1 MKRSTMMKKL
11 LVLSLVL
18 AMASL
23 ASAGIVYRVD
33 GVNYAAGS
41 TVNALGN
48 VTVELWNETETVSAP
63 IFAGVSDVGGYISTG
78 DATGQKITSLV
89 LDNPGNLP
97 GVWSASDVYYA
108 AYGIWSINYDTPEV
122 RNTFAGTLV
131 TTTLAGIV
139 NGDTFVMIDG
149 NLANMDAGIT
159 FIPEPMTMA
168 LLGLGGLMIRRKK

>member
-1 MKRSTMMKKL
+1 
-11 LVLSLVL
+11 
-18 AMASL
+18 
-23 ASAGIVYRVD
+23 
-33 GVNYAAGS
+33 
-41 TVNALGN
+41 
-48 VTVELWNETETVSAP
+48 
-63 IFAGVSDVGGYISTG
+63 
-78 DATGQKITSLV
+78 
-89 LDNPGNLP
+89 
-97 GVWSASDVYYA
+97 
-108 AYGIWSINYDTPEV
+108 GIWSINYDTPEV